1 MPIFNNKERNKRF
14 FFIHIPRTGG
24 RFLGENFFKN
34 GYRIEH
40 HLTKEILLDANKV
53 NDYLWA
59 YIDGVETIHASYNIY
74 KK

>member
-40 HLTKEILLDANKV
+40 HLTKEILLDISSNTCRSV
-53 NDYLWA
+53 Q
-59 YIDGVETIHASYNIY
+59 
-74 KK
+74 